1 MSNKRIYTKEVYEGE
16 DGEYYLDLGD
26 IAEELGWKEGDT
38 LIWKDNGDGSW
49 SLSKF
54 TRDQAGL

>member
-1 MSNKRIYTKEVYEGE
+1 MSNKRIYTKEVYEGD

-26 IAEELGWKEGDT
+26 IAEELGWEEGDT
-38 LIWKDNGDGSW
+38 LIWRDNGDGSW

-54 TRDQAGL
+54 TKSGAS